1 MRGIAGLLVA
11 LAWLVATPDARAGEE
26 IYFIDQHTTLASGY
40 GGTVE
45 QQLLVAMDVQPEGRS
60 GQRMRIRQLWSR
72 ARIGGSTQDSLALDP
87 AYPDD
92 AALLRVLASG
102 FEASLDRGGR
112 MRTFQPVDA
121 SAWTALEAHNPRAAE
136 LMESMRQV
144 TGIAPHRL
152 PRTLS
157 RGQRWS
163 VREDL
168 PGIGEVRWERTVV
181 QLDGDEVLVDV
192 HGQGEGIELRGRQA
206 LLRAD
211 GMPIEAWL
219 QLATPASDGVPATR
233 SRIYLVN
240 LDHLAGLDPQWDP
253 GFEAILAQD
262 LQRPPFTGTAAEA
275 EPLLG
280 LGALAAG
287 ELEPW
292 MTSSAQLDAIDPTL
306 VFTIEDGHRASR
318 PLLRIG
324 GHPSGPP
331 DPEGWS
337 RLVQTRLRGVA
348 LLDRDGRELDGLEA
362 VPIRRFDRAA
372 IGGRLD
378 LLENQARFP
387 LRLPPG
393 TPAAALE
400 PLDRIR
406 LDVDV
411 TVYEWAGSETVRAG
425 ASHSADGGVAIEW
438 NGRRV
443 TLSGPAAA
451 EEGVWT
457 SAIALGEDG
466 EPIPYQDVVDWAYDP
481 ATGPAAGIRRLDW
494 ERRRRPV
501 RIELA
506 AARPIAALELR
517 HYRWGPVRRQWN
529 FRNIG
534 TMDEGGPL
542 VGVHHLAPRPAPPAG
557 EHGAEVLAALRI
569 APQPHAYPAVLL
581 DGPGVPWARAYC
593 QASSGGEPV
602 GESHLLGS
610 GTDRYGDPDPDAV
623 PRMGWEFGPL
633 WGEDPPP
640 MLVATLTCPAA
651 TQHQREPVEASR
663 CFHSEGDGWL
673 RIEESCQARIEA
685 DLVRALD
692 ADGHAL
698 ARLPVGARRDAMRF
712 WGEPA
717 AVDYVLRS
725 ERLLQREL
733 RLERPR

>member
-1 MRGIAGLLVA
+1 MRSIAGLVVA
-11 LAWLVATPDARAGEE
+11 LAWLVAAPGARAGED
-26 IYFIDQHTTLASGY
+26 IYFIDQHTTLVPEH
-40 GGTVE
+40 GGTLE

-72 ARIGGSTQDSLALDP
+72 ARVGGSTHDSLALDP
-87 AYPDD
+87 ADPND

-102 FEASLDRGGR
+102 FEASLDRDGR
-112 MRTFQPVDA
+112 MRTFLPVDA
-121 SAWTALEAHNPRAAE
+121 AAWTELEAHNPRAE
-136 LMESMRQV
+136 QLLESMRQA

-152 PRTLS
+152 PRRLS

-181 QLDGDEVLVDV
+181 QLDDDEVLVDL

-219 QLATPASDGVPATR
+219 QLATPASDGQPATR

-240 LDHLAGLDPQWDP
+240 LDHLEGLDPQRDP
-253 GFEAILAQD
+253 GYEAILARD

-280 LGALAAG
+280 LETLAAG

-306 VFTIEDGHRASR
+306 VFTIEDDHRASR
-318 PLLRIG
+318 PLLSIG
-324 GHPSGPP
+324 GQPGGPP
-331 DPEGWS
+331 DPEGGS
-337 RLVQTRLRGVA
+337 RPVRTRLRGVT
-348 LLDRDGRELDGLEA
+348 LLDRDGRALGLDA
-362 VPIRRFDRAA
+362 VPIRRFDRAVM
-372 IGGRLD
+372 GSQ
-378 LLENQARFP
+378 LELSEDQARFP
-387 LRLPPG
+387 LRLPPD

-411 TVYEWAGSETVRAG
+411 TVYEWAGRETVRAG
-425 ASHSADGGVAIEW
+425 AGHSADGRLAIEW

-457 SAIALGEDG
+457 SAIPLGEDG
-466 EPIPYQDVVDWAYDP
+466 EPMPYRDMVDWAYDP
-481 ATGPAAGIRRLDW
+481 ATEPAAGIRRLDW

-517 HYRWGPVRRQWN
+517 HYRWGPLRRQWD
-529 FRNIG
+529 FRNTG
-534 TMDEGGPL
+534 PMDEGGPL
-542 VGVHHLAPRPAPPAG
+542 VGVHYLAPRPAPPAG

-569 APQPHAYPAVLL
+569 EPQPHAYPAVLL
-581 DGPGVPWARAYC
+581 EGPRVPWARAYC
-593 QASSGGEPV
+593 EARSGGEPV

-610 GTDRYGDPDPDAV
+610 GTDRHGDPDPDAP
-623 PRMGWEFGPL
+623 PRMGWEFLPL
-633 WGEDPPP
+633 WGEEPPP
-640 MLVATLTCPAA
+640 ALVATLVCPAA

-673 RIEESCQARIEA
+673 RIDRSCQARIEA
-685 DLVRALD
+685 GLVRALD
-692 ADGHAL
+692 AEGRPL

-733 RLERPR
+733 RLERPW